1 VGQALEVCIEG
12 GRDWRQIAGAILAS
26 VRKHQGPLC
35 RRAACLGAGAI
46 LLLACASATG
56 PTASLAAQGGAL
68 GSELLEKVQQP
79 ETTTATT
86 ASTSSTRGETPTN
99 KSKTVVLVLVAAVV
113 VLLAVGFVIV
123 RDARKAAPAEGPAFA
138 DGGGARRAAAR
149 QRKRRARAKAAR
161 QQRKRNR

>member
-1 VGQALEVCIEG
+1 MEG

-26 VRKHQGPLC
+26 VRKRQRPLC
-35 RRAACLGAGAI
+35 RRTACLCAGAI
-46 LLLACASATG
+46 LLLACASATT

-86 ASTSSTRGETPTN
+86 ASTRSTRSETPTN
-99 KSKTVVLVLVAAVV
+99 KTKTVVLVLVAAVV
-113 VLLAVGFVIV
+113 VLLAVGFVII

-138 DGGGARRAAAR
+138 DGGGARRAVAR
-149 QRKRRARAKAAR
+149 QRKRRAKAKAAR

>member
-1 VGQALEVCIEG
+1 MEG
-12 GRDWRQIAGAILAS
+12 AREWRQIAVAILAS
-26 VRKHQGPLC
+26 VRKHQRPLC
-35 RRAACLGAGAI
+35 RRAACLSAGAI
-46 LLLACASATG
+46 LLLGCASATA

-79 ETTTATT
+79 ETTTART
-86 ASTSSTRGETPTN
+86 ASTGSTSRETPTN

-113 VLLAVGFVIV
+113 VLAVIGFVII

-138 DGGGARRAAAR
+138 DGGGVRHAAAR
-149 QRKRRARAKAAR
+149 QRKRRAKAKAAR

>member
-1 VGQALEVCIEG
+1 VGTHRA
-12 GRDWRQIAGAILAS
+12 RDGSQIAGAILAS
-26 VRKHQGPLC
+26 VRKRQRPLC
-35 RRAACLGAGAI
+35 RRAACLCAGAI
-46 LLLACASATG
+46 LVLSCASATL
-56 PTASLAAQGGAL
+56 PSASLAGEGGGL

-79 ETTTATT
+79 EATTATT
-86 ASTSSTRGETPTN
+86 ASTSSTSKEAPTN

-138 DGGGARRAAAR
+138 DGGSARHNPTR